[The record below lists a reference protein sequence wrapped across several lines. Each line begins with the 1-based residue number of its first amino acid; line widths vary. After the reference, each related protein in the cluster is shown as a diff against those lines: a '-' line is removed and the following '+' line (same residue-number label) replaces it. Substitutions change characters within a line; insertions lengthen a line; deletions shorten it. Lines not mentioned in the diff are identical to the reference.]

1 MPELPEVET
10 IRRQLEHELVGVL
23 ISRVTV
29 RLPKIIRGSAVRFA
43 RLVRGKRILSIKRR
57 GKYLYWVLQG
67 GQSIMLHLKM
77 TGQLIYR
84 RGRTMRVGGHPI
96 PRGTDGLP
104 NRYTHVVFQFSN
116 GGTVYFNDLR
126 QFGFL
131 ELLPTPSIDQYF
143 KKIAMGPEPLLSDFT
158 LDYFDGLLK
167 RRPGTT
173 IKQLLLD
180 QTAIAGIGNIY
191 AIESLFR
198 AHIKPMRRVKTITQA
213 EATALYQSIK
223 VILRRA
229 VAAQGSSAD
238 RYVDA
243 YGEPGKYFPRLQMY
257 GRAGQSCH
265 RCGTIIRGLKIGGR
279 GTTYCPQCQR

>member
-10 IRRQLEHELVGVL
+10 IRRQLAHELVGVL
-23 ISRVTV
+23 ISRVAV
-29 RLPKIIRGSAVRFA
+29 RLPKIIRGSATWFA
-43 RLVRGKRILSIKRR
+43 REVRGKRILAIKRR
-57 GKYLYWVLQG
+57 GKYLYWELRG
-67 GQSIMLHLKM
+67 GQTIMLHLKM
-77 TGQLIYR
+77 TGQLIYQ

-104 NRYTHVVFQFSN
+104 NRYTHVVFSLSN

-126 QFGFL
+126 QFGFI
-131 ELLPTPSIDQYF
+131 ELLPTQSIDAYF
-143 KKIAMGPEPLLSDFT
+143 RKLAMGPEPLLSGFT
-158 LDYFDGLLK
+158 LAYFNALLK

-198 AHIKPMRRVKTITQA
+198 ARIKPMRRVKTIKPA
-213 EATALYQSIK
+213 EARLLYQSIK
-223 VILRRA
+223 VILQRA
-229 VAAQGSSAD
+229 VVAQGSSAD

-257 GRAGQSCH
+257 GRVGQPCH
-265 RCGTIIRGLKIGGR
+265 RCGTIIHGLKIGGR